1 MKINIDINDKLMAQ
15 AQRLTGITDKNI
27 LIEKAL
33 QLFIAVEGQR
43 KLMGLK
49 GKIEFDEDSLK

>member
-15 AQRLTGITDKNI
+15 AQRLTGITDKNV

-33 QLFIAVEGQR
+33 QLFISLESQK
-43 KLMGLK
+43 KLIGLA
-49 GKIEFDEDSLK
+49 GKIKIDDKAYR

>member
-1 MKINIDINDKLMAQ
+1 MAQ